1 MQSKKFKIKE
11 EKATILD
18 IKSAVSIALFN
29 GELNNKGIE
38 LDTDVRRAIT
48 YNKII
53 FEDLSK
59 RLFSY
64 YNSREDKKNKLKEI
78 SLVRALKKNPNL
90 LNKERIYYIEN
101 PNLNTFEFLDDV
113 LDKEKKVRGY
123 SEYILFSLFNNYFDY
138 IKINS
143 FKYIRLN

>member
-11 EKATILD
+11 ENATILD

-138 IKINS
+138 IKN
-143 FKYIRLN
+143 

>member
-1 MQSKKFKIKE
+1 MQSKKIKIKE

-18 IKSAVSIALFN
+18 IKSVVSIALFN
-29 GELNNKGIE
+29 GELNNKDIE
-38 LDTDVRRAIT
+38 MDTDVIRAIT

-101 PNLNTFEFLDDV
+101 PNTKTFEFLNDV

-138 IKINS
+138 VKN
-143 FKYIRLN
+143 

>member
-29 GELNNKGIE
+29 GEFNNKDIE

-64 YNSREDKKNKLKEI
+64 YNSREDKKNKLKEH
-78 SLVRALKKNPNL
+78 N
-90 LNKERIYYIEN
+90 NKWR
-101 PNLNTFEFLDDV
+101 
-113 LDKEKKVRGY
+113 
-123 SEYILFSLFNNYFDY
+123 
-138 IKINS
+138 
-143 FKYIRLN
+143 

>member
-1 MQSKKFKIKE
+1 MQIKKFKIKE

-29 GELNNKGIE
+29 GELNNKDIE

-90 LNKERIYYIEN
+90 LSKERIYYIEN
-101 PNLNTFEFLDDV
+101 PNLNTFEFLGDV

-138 IKINS
+138 IKN
-143 FKYIRLN
+143 

>member
-1 MQSKKFKIKE
+1 MYGKKFKIKQ
-11 EKATILD
+11 EKATLLD

-29 GELNNKGIE
+29 GEFNNKDIE

-78 SLVRALKKNPNL
+78 SLVIALKKNPNL

-138 IKINS
+138 IKN
-143 FKYIRLN
+143 

>member
-1 MQSKKFKIKE
+1 MYGKKFKIKE

-29 GELNNKGIE
+29 GEFNNKDIE

-78 SLVRALKKNPNL
+78 SLVIALKKNPNL

-138 IKINS
+138 IKN
-143 FKYIRLN
+143 

>member
-1 MQSKKFKIKE
+1 MQSKKIKIKE
-11 EKATILD
+11 EKAAILD
-18 IKSAVSIALFN
+18 IKSAASIVIFN
-29 GELNNKGIE
+29 GDLNNKDIE

-78 SLVRALKKNPNL
+78 SLIRALKKNPNL
-90 LNKERIYYIEN
+90 LNKERVYYIEN
-101 PNLNTFEFLDDV
+101 PNTQIFEFLNDV
-113 LDKEKKVRGY
+113 LNKEKKVRGY

-138 IKINS
+138 IKN
-143 FKYIRLN
+143 

>member
-1 MQSKKFKIKE
+1 MYGKKFKIKE

-29 GELNNKGIE
+29 GELNNKDIE

-78 SLVRALKKNPNL
+78 SLIRALKKNPNL
-90 LNKERIYYIEN
+90 LKERIYYIEN

-138 IKINS
+138 IKN
-143 FKYIRLN
+143 

>member
-18 IKSAVSIALFN
+18 IKSAASIALFN
-29 GELNNKGIE
+29 GELNNKDIE

-138 IKINS
+138 IKN
-143 FKYIRLN
+143 

>member
-1 MQSKKFKIKE
+1 MYGKQFKIKE

-29 GELNNKGIE
+29 GELNNKDIE

-53 FEDLSK
+53 FEDLTK

-78 SLVRALKKNPNL
+78 SLIRALKKNPNL

-123 SEYILFSLFNNYFDY
+123 SEYILFSL
-138 IKINS
+138 S
-143 FKYIRLN
+143 FPIII

>member
-1 MQSKKFKIKE
+1 MYGKKFKIKE

-29 GELNNKGIE
+29 GELNNKDIE

-78 SLVRALKKNPNL
+78 IYENFIDGWIYHLDISSEKNEYMIVSDKN
-90 LNKERIYYIEN
+90 IYTYKRVK
-101 PNLNTFEFLDDV
+101 L
-113 LDKEKKVRGY
+113 
-123 SEYILFSLFNNYFDY
+123 
-138 IKINS
+138 
-143 FKYIRLN
+143 

>member
-18 IKSAVSIALFN
+18 IKSAASIVLFN
-29 GELNNKGIE
+29 GDLNNKDIE

-78 SLVRALKKNPNL
+78 SLIRALKKNSKL
-90 LNKERIYYIEN
+90 LNKERVYYIEN
-101 PNLNTFEFLDDV
+101 PDIKTFEFLSDV
-113 LDKEKKVRGY
+113 LNKEKKVRGY

-138 IKINS
+138 IKN
-143 FKYIRLN
+143 

>member
-11 EKATILD
+11 EKVTILD

-29 GELNNKGIE
+29 GELNNKDIE

-78 SLVRALKKNPNL
+78 LLVRALKKNPNL

-138 IKINS
+138 IKN
-143 FKYIRLN
+143 

>member
-1 MQSKKFKIKE
+1 MQSKKIKINE
-11 EKATILD
+11 EKATVLD
-18 IKSAVSIALFN
+18 IKSVVSIALFN
-29 GELNNKGIE
+29 GELNSRDIE
-38 LDTDVRRAIT
+38 MDTDVRRAIT

-64 YNSREDKKNKLKEI
+64 YNSRADKKNKLKEI
-78 SLVRALKKNPNL
+78 SLIRALKKNPNL
-90 LNKERIYYIEN
+90 LNKEKIYYIEN
-101 PNLNTFEFLDDV
+101 PNDKTFEFLNDV

-138 IKINS
+138 IKN
-143 FKYIRLN
+143 

>member
-101 PNLNTFEFLDDV
+101 PNLNPFEFLDDV

-123 SEYILFSLFNNYFDY
+123 ILFSLFNNYFDY
-138 IKINS
+138 IKN
-143 FKYIRLN
+143 

>member
-1 MQSKKFKIKE
+1 MYGKKFKIKE

-29 GELNNKGIE
+29 GEFNNKGIE

-64 YNSREDKKNKLKEI
+64 YNSREDKKNKLQEI

-138 IKINS
+138 IKN
-143 FKYIRLN
+143 

>member
-1 MQSKKFKIKE
+1 MQSKKIKIKE
-11 EKATILD
+11 EKAAILD
-18 IKSAVSIALFN
+18 IKSAASIVIFD
-29 GELNNKGIE
+29 GDLNNKDIE

-78 SLVRALKKNPNL
+78 SLIRALKKNPNL
-90 LNKERIYYIEN
+90 LNKERVYYIEN
-101 PNLNTFEFLDDV
+101 PNTQIFEFLNDV
-113 LDKEKKVRGY
+113 LNKEKKVRGY

-138 IKINS
+138 IKN
-143 FKYIRLN
+143 

>member
-1 MQSKKFKIKE
+1 MYGKKFKIKE

-29 GELNNKGIE
+29 GEFNNKDIE
-38 LDTDVRRAIT
+38 LDTDVIRAIT

-64 YNSREDKKNKLKEI
+64 YNSRENKKNKLKEI

-138 IKINS
+138 IKN
-143 FKYIRLN
+143 